1 MTVHPTDDP
10 VPGDAFSCN
19 AVEMQ
24 IIARS
29 RDLGGFAV
37 RRALPSSR
45 RRLVGPFVFLDH
57 FGPSIFKP
65 GEAFDVRP
73 HPHIGLST
81 VSYLFD
87 GAIVHRDSL
96 GYAETTRPG
105 EISLMT
111 AGRGIVH
118 SERTGLEDRKHGF
131 SMLGLQAW
139 VALPQSLE
147 EGSPSF
153 QHYEAQTI
161 PEHSAEGKT
170 VRVLM
175 GSAYGLSSPVRQDW
189 STLYVDVALE
199 AGAKLPVD
207 AQTEERALY
216 IVSGEV
222 DLAGDR
228 FGVGSLLVLRPGDA
242 LMVEAMTTARLV
254 LVGGATMDG
263 PRHIWWN
270 FVSSSQERI
279 EQAKEDWKQGRFT
292 TVPGDPEFIPL
303 PEV

>member
-1 MTVHPTDDP
+1 MT
-10 VPGDAFSCN
+10 S
-19 AVEMQ
+19 
-24 IIARS
+24 
-29 RDLGGFAV
+29 
-37 RRALPSSR
+37 
-45 RRLVGPFVFLDH
+45 
-57 FGPSIFKP
+57 
-65 GEAFDVRP
+65 
-73 HPHIGLST
+73 
-81 VSYLFD
+81 
-87 GAIVHRDSL
+87 
-96 GYAETTRPG
+96 
-105 EISLMT
+105 
-111 AGRGIVH
+111 GRGIVH

-153 QHYEAQTI
+153 VHHEAKTI

-216 IVSGEV
+216 IVSGEI

-242 LMVEAMTTARLV
+242 
-254 LVGGATMDG
+254 
-263 PRHIWWN
+263 
-270 FVSSSQERI
+270 
-279 EQAKEDWKQGRFT
+279 
-292 TVPGDPEFIPL
+292 
-303 PEV
+303 